1 MTDCF
6 PEMVMPPPEP
16 DPEEPLDD
24 SLPAEEDK
32 IIEEQLQGDTE
43 EAEVEYEVE
52 EEEVVPEP
60 KRRPKIPQEEIFL
73 STSVPKVKTILEKE
87 PPTPEKPKGR
97 TKAGVGTRKKRG
109 PATPEQLE
117 RLAKGRAKAAETRA
131 RKKKEKE
138 EAKAK
143 EKADKDLIEA
153 VREKER
159 QKLRKKLEEPLED
172 YPSVKVVE
180 TEKVVEKG
188 YSQKDLDDAVARAV
202 EQSVNRVE
210 TLRKQRKQKK
220 AEALAKQ
227 KHDEKVFQEVNRA
240 LKTDVWANCFL

>member
-16 DPEEPLDD
+16 EPEPMPLTD
-24 SLPAEEDK
+24 EV
-32 IIEEQLQGDTE
+32 IQEQLDIE
-43 EAEVEYEVE
+43 EAEAEYEVEEVEEE

-60 KRRPKIPQEEIFL
+60 KRRPKIPQDEIF
-73 STSVPKVKTILEKE
+73 SPPKVKTILEKE
-87 PPTPEKPKGR
+87 PPPEKPKGR

-117 RLAKGRAKAAETRA
+117 RLAKGREKAKETRL

-143 EKADKDLIEA
+143 EKADKELIEA

-159 QKLRKKLEEPLED
+159 QKLRKKLEEPID
-172 YPSVKVVE
+172 TPSAPQVKVVE
-180 TEKVVEKG
+180 TEKVIEKG

-210 TLRKQRKQKK
+210 TLRKKRKEEK
-220 AEALAKQ
+220 AKALAKK

-240 LKTDVWANCFL
+240 LKNDVWANCFL